1 MRSTSLHPPLS
12 DSGIQ
17 LSRSTRLLT
26 TGSEPAS
33 TYRGES
39 GGGSDRTE
47 GNQTAAEEFLYGG
60 GAGN

>member
-1 MRSTSLHPPLS
+1 MRSASLHPPHS

-33 TYRGES
+33 TYGGGG
-39 GGGSDRTE
+39 GGGSDGTE

-60 GAGN
+60 GASN